1 MGILAGLLDMA
12 LLGLIYAIGIVF
24 VTFPLWGA
32 IWYAIRYREQKR
44 EADLLQSLIATD
56 LDSVHG
62 MSVRVRAGLIPAGT
76 NDAKKWGARVGAY
89 RRFYPEEFFKYQ
101 QQGIL

>member
-12 LLGLIYAIGIVF
+12 LVGLIYAIGIIV
-24 VTFPLWGA
+24 VTTPLWGA
-32 IWYAIRYREQKR
+32 VWYAIRYREQKR
-44 EADLLQSLIATD
+44 EAVALQDLLSSDPQGVQDIA
-56 LDSVHG
+56 VK
-62 MSVRVRAGLIPAGT
+62 VRFGLAPLAAI
-76 NDAKKWGARVGAY
+76 DEKKWRHTVDAY